1 VIAHAGRSAVTL
13 FRFGE
18 LAMNHTKTRM
28 EEAWTIEEAAFDV
41 PGLSADCFIP
51 PADIRRSADVVP
63 VLQTILSTPSYSLS
77 GYL

>member
-28 EEAWTIEEAAFDV
+28 EEAAFDV